1 MARPRP
7 FSERYIYYT
16 GPDIPQEEMDFNRTK
31 RKENILSG
39 KLFELTI
46 VIVVIVAVLALIHPN
61 DRQVQADQSEKQVVR
76 RR

>member
-7 FSERYIYYT
+7 FSEKFIYYT
-16 GPDIPQEEMDFNRTK
+16 GPDIPQEEMDFNRTR

-46 VIVVIVAVLALIHPN
+46 VIVVIVATLALIHPN
-61 DRQVQADQSEKQVVR
+61 DRQVRADQPQKQIVGR
-76 RR
+76 R